1 MSKETIVAEL
11 LGALKEQTLAV
22 LTMKVNEMRIKYGLA
37 TSAPKGVMIFCP
49 YCGRAFKKKTHNQKF
64 CLPECRI
71 AFWNIIRELDRIERR
86 IS

>member
-37 TSAPKGVMIFCP
+37 ASTPKDVMIFCP

-64 CLPECRI
+64 CIPEFRI
-71 AFWNIIRELDRIERR
+71 AFCIIIRVLDRIERR
-86 IS
+86 VS